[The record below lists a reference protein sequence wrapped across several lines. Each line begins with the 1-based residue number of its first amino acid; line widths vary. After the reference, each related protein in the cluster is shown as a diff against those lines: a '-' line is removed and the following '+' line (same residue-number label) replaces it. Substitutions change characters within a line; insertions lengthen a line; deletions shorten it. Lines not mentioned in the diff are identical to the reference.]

1 MLSNSSVLLNARLDI
16 YVAGSHGMITS
27 GALLLRAGPGSLVCF
42 SRTWFNMHTCAAR
55 LISWQEV
62 CYRVCTMASLTKKII
77 GVHSYNLVQWR
88 RITPW
93 YEDREADRVRRMR
106 VEGNE
111 GASFKSELY

>member
-1 MLSNSSVLLNARLDI
+1 
-16 YVAGSHGMITS
+16 
-27 GALLLRAGPGSLVCF
+27 
-42 SRTWFNMHTCAAR
+42 
-55 LISWQEV
+55 
-62 CYRVCTMASLTKKII
+62 MASLTKKII